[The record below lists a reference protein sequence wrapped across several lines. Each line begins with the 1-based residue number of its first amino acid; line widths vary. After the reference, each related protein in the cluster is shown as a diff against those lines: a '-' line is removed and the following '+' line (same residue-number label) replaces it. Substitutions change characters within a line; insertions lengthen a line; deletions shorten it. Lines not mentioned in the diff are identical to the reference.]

1 MSFYK
6 FNRNDVFT
14 NTLRLYPEVKFVI
27 YSGSAYYNNT
37 PNISGAF
44 ANPIRLTDAGN
55 VSLYELNVDRSDAST
70 GKTIG
75 PDGIEDRGIIYP
87 WIVKDGSRLN
97 FRTSTSEAFAVLD
110 PGNIITGSL
119 YPYTA
124 SISKEFYSATHARFV
139 SPVITQN
146 ASGDPTVT
154 NNGSVS
160 NLRALKNTI
169 NYYKNISPHF
179 EYSSSA
185 DSVTAGIHNRD
196 FDSSVV
202 GLVSVPS
209 IFYGSQ
215 IKKGSVNL
223 EFYYTGS
230 LIARAQDTKRNGE
243 LIQTYGTA
251 SLTDSV
257 IGLVLYNE
265 GFIILTSSADLSV
278 NQDYYT
284 SPTVLSTAN
293 WTHFAQSVSGTI
305 TAPSSSYIMQMSG
318 TTNTQVIT
326 MFANAPKGELNHSNN
341 PSYLV
346 NGAETLISTGSL
358 GYIESDT
365 IEVKNII
372 SSSYPD
378 PTGSFEKTTY
388 ISKIGIYDDERNLIG
403 IAKVATPVKKTV
415 DRDFTFKL
423 KLDI

>member
-6 FNRNDVFT
+6 FNRNDVFI
-14 NTLRLYPEVKFVI
+14 NTLKLYPEVKFVI
-27 YSGSAYYNNT
+27 YSGSSYYNNT
-37 PNISGAF
+37 PNISGSF
-44 ANPIRLTDAGN
+44 ADPIRLTDAGN
-55 VSLYELNVDRSDAST
+55 VSLFELNVDRVNSAT
-70 GKTIG
+70 GRVIG

-97 FRTSTSEAFAVLD
+97 FRTSTSAAFNLKD
-110 PGNIITGSL
+110 PGDVITGSL

-124 SISKEFYSATHARFV
+124 SISKEFYSATEPRYVPA
-139 SPVITQN
+139 VITQS
-146 ASGDPTVT
+146 ATGPEITS
-154 NNGSVS
+154 NGSIT
-160 NLRALKNTI
+160 NLRALKTTI
-169 NYYKNISPHF
+169 DYYRNISPHF
-179 EYSSSA
+179 EYSSST
-185 DSVTAGIHNRD
+185 DSITAGIHNRD
-196 FDSSVV
+196 FDSSSL

-230 LIARAQDTKRNGE
+230 LVARAQDTKRNGE
-243 LIQTYGTA
+243 LIQTYGDS

-257 IGLVLYNE
+257 VGLVLYNE
-265 GFIILTSSADLSV
+265 GFVILTSSVDLSV

-284 SPTVLSTAN
+284 SSVGLSTAN
-293 WTHFAQSVSGTI
+293 WTYFGQSISGSI
-305 TAPSSSYIMQMSG
+305 TAPSSSFNMVMSG
-318 TTNTQVIT
+318 TTDTQVIT

-341 PSYLV
+341 PSFLT
-346 NGAETLISTGSL
+346 NGAETLISTSSL

-365 IEVKNII
+365 IEVKNIV

-388 ISKIGIYDDERNLIG
+388 ISKIGIYDEDRNLIG

-415 DRDFTFKL
+415 ERDFTFKI

>member
-6 FNRNDVFT
+6 FKRNDVFT
-14 NTLRLYPEVKFVI
+14 NTLKLFPEVKFVV
-27 YSGSAYYNNT
+27 YNGSAYYNDT
-37 PNISGAF
+37 PAISGSF
-44 ANPIRLTDAGN
+44 ADPIRLTTPGHI
-55 VSLYELNVDRSDAST
+55 SLYELNVDRDEQAT

-75 PDGIEDRGIIYP
+75 PDGVENRNIIYP

-97 FRTSTSEAFAVLD
+97 FRTSTSEAFAAEL
-110 PGNIITGSL
+110 PGTIITGSL

-124 SISKEFYSATHARFV
+124 SISKDYYGASTPRFV
-139 SPVITQN
+139 QATITTTPNGPQI
-146 ASGDPTVT
+146 DDF
-154 NNGSVS
+154 GSVS
-160 NLRALKNTI
+160 NILALKNTI
-169 NYYKNISPHF
+169 NYYRYLSPHF

-185 DSVTAGIHNRD
+185 DSTAANIHNRD
-196 FDSSVV
+196 FDNMEL
-202 GLVSVPS
+202 GLISIPS

-230 LIARAQDTKRNGE
+230 LIARAQDTRRNGE
-243 LIQTYGTA
+243 LIQTYGAAA
-251 SLTDSV
+251 SQNTV
-257 IGLVLYNE
+257 VGLVLYNQ
-265 GFIILTSSADLSV
+265 GFVVLTSSVDLGT

-284 SPTVLSTAN
+284 DPATLSTAN
-293 WTHFAQSVSGTI
+293 WTYFAQSISGTI
-305 TAPSSSYIMQMSG
+305 VAPSSSFVMNMSG

-346 NGAETLISTGSL
+346 DSAETLISTGSA

-365 IEVKNII
+365 IEVKNIV

-388 ISKIGIYDDERNLIG
+388 ISKIGVFDENKNLIG
-403 IAKVATPVKKTV
+403 VAKLATPVRKTV
-415 DRDFTFKL
+415 ERDFTFKI

>member
-27 YSGSAYYNNT
+27 YSGSAYYNDT

-55 VSLYELNVDRSDAST
+55 VSLYELNVDRTDSAT

-97 FRTSTSEAFAVLD
+97 FRTSTSEAFATTN
-110 PGNIITGSL
+110 PGDVITGSL

-124 SISKEFYSATHARFV
+124 SISKEFYSATDARFV
-139 SPVITQN
+139 TAVINQSATGPEIT
-146 ASGDPTVT
+146 S
-154 NNGSVS
+154 NGSVS

-169 NYYKNISPHF
+169 NYYRNISPHF

-196 FDSSVV
+196 FDSSAV
-202 GLVSVPS
+202 GLVSIPS

-230 LIARAQDTKRNGE
+230 LVARAQDTKRNGE
-243 LIQTYGTA
+243 LIQTYG
-251 SLTDSV
+251 DSTNPV
-257 IGLVLYNE
+257 VGLVLYNE
-265 GFIILTSSADLSV
+265 GFVILTSSVDLSV

-284 SPTVLSTAN
+284 SSTGLSTAN
-293 WTHFAQSVSGTI
+293 WTYFAQSISGTI

-341 PSYLV
+341 PSYLA

-365 IEVKNII
+365 VEVKNIV

-388 ISKIGIYDDERNLIG
+388 ISKVGIYDEDRNLIG
-403 IAKVATPVKKTV
+403 IAKVATPVKKTAE
-415 DRDFTFKL
+415 RDFTFKI